1 VGNIYS
7 VKTVRGLLMHD
18 STPEQLRF
26 PPLSGYTVRADFDG
40 GALSSDF
47 GALLLRGIDRQIG
60 FTERLAAA
68 VRDKRHPSYIDH
80 PLRDL
85 FAQRIYQI
93 ASGYADGNDA
103 NSLRHD
109 PMFKLSVERI
119 PLDPTQDL
127 ASAPTFSRLEHSV
140 TRPDLYR
147 LTQAFVDHFI
157 ASYPE
162 PPAAIVLD
170 IDHSADPTHG
180 QQEFAFYNHYYQ
192 SYCYLPL
199 FIFEGTSHA
208 LVTACLRPGKR
219 PPGAENAMILVRLLS
234 YLRRHWPYTH
244 ILVRGDSHFA
254 TPEVLAVLTQ
264 RRWVDFVFGLAGNPV
279 LLRQAGPV
287 MEEARRLFQQQTVV
301 AAAYGDPPPASSR
314 VYEDF
319 PYAAASWDQ
328 PWRVIVKAEVMA
340 AGDNPRFVV
349 TSLEAPSP
357 QQLYEDLYCAR
368 GNCENAIKAVKCDLH
383 SDRTS
388 DTTFLANA
396 TRLLLACGAYV
407 LHHALRTH
415 TLAHTALATAQ
426 PSTVMLTL
434 FKVATHVKQYKDR
447 ILLHLPTSCP
457 VKALLQRITTLLMAI
472 PVPTMNTS

>member
-1 VGNIYS
+1 MPY
-7 VKTVRGLLMHD
+7 
-18 STPEQLRF
+18 STPQQLRF
-26 PPLSGYTVRADFDG
+26 PPIAGSTIRADFEG

-60 FTERLAAA
+60 LTERLAAA
-68 VRDKRHPSYIDH
+68 IQDKRHQSYIDH

-85 FAQRIYQI
+85 LAQRIYQI
-93 ASGYADGNDA
+93 ALGYADGNDA

-109 PMFKLSVERI
+109 PLLKLSLERP
-119 PLDPTQDL
+119 PLEPAQDL

-140 TRPDLYR
+140 DRKELYR
-147 LTQAFVDHFI
+147 LTRALVDHFI

-170 IDHSADPTHG
+170 LDHSADPTHG
-180 QQEFAFYNHYYQ
+180 QQELAFYNHHYQ

-219 PPGAENAMILVRLLS
+219 PTGAENAMILVRLLA
-234 YLRRHWPYTH
+234 YLRRHWPQTH

-254 TPEVLAVLTQ
+254 TPEVLDVLAH
-264 RRWVDFVFGLAGNPV
+264 RRLTDFVFGLAGNAV
-279 LLRQAGPV
+279 LLRQAAPV
-287 MEEARRLFQQQTVV
+287 MQAVRCLYQQRTALAQ
-301 AAAYGDPPPASSR
+301 AHGERPPASSR
-314 VYEDF
+314 LYEEF
-319 PYAAASWDQ
+319 CYAAASWSQ

-349 TSLEAPSP
+349 TSLAAPTP
-357 QQLYEDLYCAR
+357 QQVYADLYCAR
-368 GNCENAIKAVKCDLH
+368 GNCENDIKAVKCDLH

-388 DTTFLANA
+388 ATTFLANA
-396 TRLLLACGAYV
+396 MRLLLACAAYV
-407 LHHALRTH
+407 LPHALRTH
-415 TLAHTALATAQ
+415 TLTHTALATAQ
-426 PSTVMLTL
+426 PSTLILTL
-434 FKVATHVKQYKDR
+434 FKVATQVKQYKDR

-457 VKALLQRITTLLMAI
+457 VKALLHRVTTLLCAI
-472 PVPTMNTS
+472 PIPALDTPLLPHPS

>member
-1 VGNIYS
+1 MPYA
-7 VKTVRGLLMHD
+7 
-18 STPEQLRF
+18 TPQQLCC
-26 PPLSGYTVRADFDG
+26 PPIAGYTIRADCEG

-60 FTERLAAA
+60 LTERLAAA
-68 VRDKRHPSYIDH
+68 MQDQRHQSSGDH
-80 PLRDL
+80 PRRDL
-85 FAQRIYQI
+85 LAQRIYQI
-93 ASGYADGNDA
+93 ALGYADGNDA

-109 PMFKLSVERI
+109 PLLKLSVERS
-119 PLDPTQDL
+119 PLEPAQDL

-140 TRPDLYR
+140 DRKDLYR
-147 LTQAFVDHFI
+147 LTHALVDHFI

-170 IDHSADPTHG
+170 LDHSDDPTHG
-180 QQEFAFYNHYYQ
+180 QQEFAFYNHHYQ

-219 PPGAENAMILVRLLS
+219 PTGAENAMILVRLLA
-234 YLRRHWPYTH
+234 YLRRHWPQTH

-254 TPEVLAVLTQ
+254 TPEVLNVLAQ
-264 RRWVDFVFGLAGNPV
+264 RRRIDFVFGLAGNAV
-279 LLRQAGPV
+279 LLRHAAPV
-287 MEEARRLFQQQTVV
+287 MQEARCLYQQRTALAQ
-301 AAAYGDPPPASSR
+301 AYGERPPASSR
-314 VYEDF
+314 LYEEF
-319 PYAAASWDQ
+319 GYAAASWSQ

-349 TSLEAPSP
+349 TSLAAPTP
-357 QQLYEDLYCAR
+357 QRVYEDLYCAR
-368 GNCENAIKAVKCDLH
+368 GNCENSIKAVKCDLH

-388 DTTFLANA
+388 ATTFLANA
-396 TRLLLACGAYV
+396 MRLLLACAAYV

-415 TLAHTALATAQ
+415 TLAHTALTTAQ
-426 PSTVMLTL
+426 PSTVILTL
-434 FKVATHVKQYKDR
+434 FKVATQIKQYKDR

-457 VKALLQRITTLLMAI
+457 VKALLHRVTTLLAAI
-472 PVPTMNTS
+472 PVPALNTS

>member
-1 VGNIYS
+1 MLY
-7 VKTVRGLLMHD
+7 

-26 PPLSGYTVRADFDG
+26 PPIAGYTVRADFDG
-40 GALSSDF
+40 GVLSSDF
-47 GALLLRGIDRQIG
+47 GVLLLRGIDRQIG
-60 FTERLAAA
+60 LTARLAAA

-80 PLRDL
+80 PLRAL
-85 FAQRIYQI
+85 LAQRIYPI

-109 PMFKLSVERI
+109 PLFKLSVERA
-119 PLDPTQDL
+119 PLEPAQDL
-127 ASAPTFSRLEHSV
+127 ASGPTFSRLEHSV
-140 TRPDLYR
+140 DRKDLYR
-147 LTQAFVDHFI
+147 LTQALVDHFI

-170 IDHSADPTHG
+170 LDHSDDPTHG
-180 QQEFAFYNHYYQ
+180 QQEFTFYNHYYQ

-219 PPGAENAMILVRLLS
+219 PIGAENAMVLVRLLS
-234 YLRRHWPYTH
+234 YLRRHWPRTH
-244 ILVRGDSHFA
+244 ILIRGDSHFA
-254 TPEVLAVLTQ
+254 TPEVMEVLAH
-264 RRWVDFVFGLAGNPV
+264 RRYIDFVFGLAGNAV
-279 LLRQAGPV
+279 LLRQAAPI
-287 MEEARRLFQQQTVV
+287 MQAARRLHHQRTALAQ
-301 AAAYGDPPPASSR
+301 AHGEPPPASSR
-314 VYEDF
+314 IYEEF
-319 PYAAASWDQ
+319 AYAAASWSQ
-328 PWRVIVKAEVMA
+328 PWRVIIKAEVMA

-349 TSLEAPSP
+349 TSLEAPTP
-357 QQLYEDLYCAR
+357 QRVYEEIYCAR
-368 GNCENAIKAVKCDLH
+368 GNCENDIKAVKCDLH

-388 DTTFLANA
+388 ATTFLANA
-396 TRLLLACGAYV
+396 LRLLLSCAAYV

-426 PSTVMLTL
+426 PCTVILTL

-457 VKALLQRITTLLMAI
+457 VKALLHRVTTLLSAV
-472 PVPTMNTS
+472 PVLALNTS